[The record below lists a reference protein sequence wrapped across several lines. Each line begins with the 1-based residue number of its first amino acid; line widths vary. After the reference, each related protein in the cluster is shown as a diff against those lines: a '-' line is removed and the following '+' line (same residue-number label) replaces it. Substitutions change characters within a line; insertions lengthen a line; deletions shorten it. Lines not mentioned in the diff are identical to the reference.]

1 MLPGKLC
8 IGILEE
14 DNPLKSYFRLKPL
27 LVEAEGKYIAY
38 EGAERYPEEGCIRI
52 VPDKN
57 ESSHFKARMRRMG
70 RYCVLDLREHTGES
84 DKIRPNKNYHGDE
97 TERNAHIIY
106 SDVVR
111 EPAPDMIFETLRE
124 DAVEGEWSGEAPGT
138 PRLLKA
144 ESLELWSYA
153 APQEEEG
160 AGAIAPEGAQL
171 EKAQLQFFS
180 LPGFDGQAL
189 SFAIRLPGCMPS
201 VTAAPQ
207 TPARAEK
214 AAPAEASAPE
224 EKPSQ
229 PSAKEEKP
237 SQPSAKEE
245 KPSQPSA
252 KEEKP
257 SQPSAKEEKP
267 AAEPEKPW
275 ISHDL
280 PAPPPPRGKLSPLQQ
295 ALAAQSGL
303 NPRRN
308 RSLQEIIEEKWRHS
322 RVDQLGHPVPAKA
335 TGQPVESP
343 LERALDA
350 LRGAWRIPE
359 IHDRL
364 IDAISEM
371 KDFALAVDERH
382 RALSDSELRRE
393 LEDLEAERLRSLD
406 ALDKL
411 RQQKEELRETFKK
424 EIRQEE
430 AEALRD
436 AVERTRAARE
446 ECAREQAAA
455 EAARQASDEAR
466 DAFAAL
472 NDGRFEE
479 RLREFALTSRAARL
493 LSAPSGEIQ
502 AQAPVATVAPSR
514 EEWLERA
521 RQALIL
527 EGLRPSN
534 IAAAELLVC
543 AALGDSL
550 LLSGPAA
557 SDKRG
562 YARALARALGAM
574 DAQRYA
580 DTGGAE
586 LPEKLR
592 ADSPLPAVL
601 VVSEANDAPGARVDR
616 GLCGAAQDLIVISI
630 LAEGGAGFPVSA
642 EALERGFFLRL
653 EGEDSASPW
662 KPAAPGA
669 RSFPPATLAQLREA
683 LLSNPAELP
692 VALERRL
699 QKLRTAL
706 ARHGVRL
713 SRRTLDLM
721 WRYCGAMLSLA
732 KISAGE
738 ALDLAFARK
747 ALPCILA
754 EAPVECLIE
763 LEKLLSGMPHSLDL
777 LRAPLPIQI

>member
-27 LVEAEGKYIAY
+27 LVEAEGKYLAF
-38 EGAERYPEEGCIRI
+38 ENAERYPEEGCIRI

-70 RYCVLDLREHTGES
+70 RYCVLDLREHAGES
-84 DKIRPNKNYHGDE
+84 DKIRPNKNYHGDGS
-97 TERNAHIIY
+97 ERNAHIVY

-111 EPAPDMIFETLRE
+111 EPAPDMIFDVLP
-124 DAVEGEWSGEAPGT
+124 EGAAPGDWDGPAPGT
-138 PRLLKA
+138 PRLLNA
-144 ESLELWSYA
+144 QSLELWSYT
-153 APQEEEG
+153 APQEEG
-160 AGAIAPEGAQL
+160 DAGTIAPEDARL
-171 EKAQLQFFS
+171 DAAELQFFS
-180 LPGFDGQAL
+180 LPGFDGRAH

-207 TPARAEK
+207 APARVEK
-214 AAPAEASAPE
+214 AAPPPAEAPVPAEAERPAPE
-224 EKPSQ
+224 P
-229 PSAKEEKP
+229 
-237 SQPSAKEE
+237 
-245 KPSQPSA
+245 
-252 KEEKP
+252 
-257 SQPSAKEEKP
+257 KP
-267 AAEPEKPW
+267 AAEPAKPW

-280 PAPPPPRGKLSPLQQ
+280 PPTPPPRGRLSPMQQ

-335 TGQPVESP
+335 MGQPLESP

-350 LRGAWRIPE
+350 LRSAWRIPE
-359 IHDRL
+359 IHERL
-364 IDAISEM
+364 IAAVSEM
-371 KDFALAVDERH
+371 KDFALAVDERQ
-382 RALSDSELRRE
+382 RALSDSALRRE
-393 LEDLEAERLRSLD
+393 LEDLEAERLKSLD
-406 ALDKL
+406 ELDRL
-411 RQQKEELRETFKK
+411 RREKAALRETFKQ

-436 AVERTRAARE
+436 AVEKTRAARE

-455 EAARQASDEAR
+455 EAARQAAEEAR

-479 RLREFALTSRAARL
+479 KLREFALTSRAARL
-493 LSAPSGEIQ
+493 LAAPADELR
-502 AQAPVATVAPSR
+502 AHRAVATVAPTR

-521 RQALIL
+521 RRALSA
-527 EGLRPSN
+527 EGLRPGDT
-534 IAAAELLVC
+534 AAADLLVC

-550 LLSGPAA
+550 LLCGPAA

-574 DAQRYA
+574 DAHRYA
-580 DTGGAE
+580 ETVGTA
-586 LPEKLR
+586 LPEQLR
-592 ADSPLPAVL
+592 TDSPLPAVL
-601 VVSEANDAPGARVDR
+601 VIPEANGAPDARVDR
-616 GLCGAAQDLIVISI
+616 GLCGATENLIVASI
-630 LAEGGAGFPVSA
+630 LAEGGAGRPVSA

-653 EGEDSASPW
+653 EGENYASPW
-662 KPAAPGA
+662 RSAAPDA
-669 RSFPPATLAQLREA
+669 TAFPPATLEQLRTA
-683 LLSNPAELP
+683 LLGEPAELP

-699 QKLRTAL
+699 QRLRDAL
-706 ARHGVRL
+706 ERHGVRL
-713 SRRTLDLM
+713 SRRTLELM
-721 WRYCGAMLSLA
+721 WRYCGAMLPLA

-754 EAPVECLIE
+754 EAPVGCLME
-763 LEKLLSGMPHSLDL
+763 LEKLFSGMPHCLAL
-777 LRAPLPIQI
+777 LNAPLPIEI

>member
-27 LVEAEGKYIAY
+27 LVENEGKYLSF

-70 RYCVLDLREHTGES
+70 RYCVLDLREHTGEN

-97 TERNAHIIY
+97 TERNAHIVY

-111 EPAPDMIFETLRE
+111 EPAQDMIFEILPE
-124 DAVEGEWSGEAPGT
+124 GAVEGEWSGPAPGT
-138 PRLLKA
+138 PRLLDA
-144 ESLELWSYA
+144 QSLELWRYA
-153 APQEEEG
+153 APGEEEG
-160 AGAIAPEGAQL
+160 AGTIAPEGARL
-171 EKAQLQFFS
+171 EQSELQFFHLS
-180 LPGFDGQAL
+180 GFDGRDI
-189 SFAIRLPGCMPS
+189 SIAIRMPGCMAS
-201 VTAAPQ
+201 VIGAPQ
-207 TPARAEK
+207 TSARSEKPAPQSAE
-214 AAPAEASAPE
+214 APAPAEAERPAP
-224 EKPSQ
+224 
-229 PSAKEEKP
+229 A
-237 SQPSAKEE
+237 A
-245 KPSQPSA
+245 
-252 KEEKP
+252 
-257 SQPSAKEEKP
+257 KP

-280 PAPPPPRGKLSPLQQ
+280 PPQAPPRGKLSPLQQ

-335 TGQPVESP
+335 TGQPLESP

-359 IHDRL
+359 IHEQL
-364 IDAISEM
+364 IAAVAEM
-371 KDFALAVDERH
+371 RDFALAVDERH
-382 RALSDSELRRE
+382 RAASNSALRRE
-393 LEDLEAERLRSLD
+393 LEDLEAERLKSLD
-406 ALDKL
+406 ELDRL
-411 RQQKEELRETFKK
+411 RREKAALRETFKQ

-455 EAARQASDEAR
+455 EAAHQAADEAR

-472 NDGRFEE
+472 SDGRFEE
-479 RLREFALTSRAARL
+479 KLREFALTSRAARIL
-493 LSAPSGEIQ
+493 AAPADAAR
-502 AQAPVATVAPSR
+502 AQEPVRMVAPTR

-521 RQALIL
+521 RRALAL
-527 EGLRPSN
+527 EGLRPSETD
-534 IAAAELLVC
+534 AAELLVC
-543 AALGDSL
+543 AALGDSI

-562 YARALARALGAM
+562 YARSLARALGAM

-580 DTGGAE
+580 ETGGTE

-592 ADSPLPAVL
+592 AASPLPAVL
-601 VVSEANDAPGARVDR
+601 VIPEANGAPDARVER
-616 GLCGAAQDLIVISI
+616 GLCGATENLIVASI

-653 EGEDSASPW
+653 EGEVSASPW
-662 KPAAPGA
+662 KPVPTDAE
-669 RSFPPATLAQLREA
+669 SFPPAALSQLRAA
-683 LLSNPAELP
+683 LFSEMAELP

-699 QKLRTAL
+699 QKLRDAL

-754 EAPVECLIE
+754 EAPVECLME
-763 LEKLLSGMPHSLDL
+763 MEKLLSGMPHCLAL
-777 LRAPLPIQI
+777 LHAPLPIHI